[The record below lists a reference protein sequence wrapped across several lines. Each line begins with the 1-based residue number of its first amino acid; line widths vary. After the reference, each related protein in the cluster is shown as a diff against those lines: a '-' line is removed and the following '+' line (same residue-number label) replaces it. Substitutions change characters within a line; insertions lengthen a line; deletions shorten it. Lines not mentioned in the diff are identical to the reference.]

1 MSAAPG
7 PGADLDAWLDY
18 IALVNPRSIELGL
31 ERVGKVWAAMGAGPI
46 ARQVITVAGSN
57 GKGSCVASLERLAAA
72 SKLRHGSYTSPHIH
86 RFNERIRLQ
95 GEEVADERLIAAL
108 AAIDAARGETL
119 LSYFEFATLAALSL
133 FRDAE
138 LDLAILEVGLGGRL
152 DAVNIIDADVA
163 VITSISL
170 DHMDWLGSTREQIAG
185 EKAGIMRPGKPVVC
199 ADSEV
204 PAAIPALAEQ
214 LQAPLYLINR
224 EFSCVS
230 AEAAR
235 SWRFRG
241 VDSQGRGLE
250 RPLPALNLHPASIAA
265 SLQALLCL
273 GMELPPLPEALG
285 SLTVPGRCEWRQSRD
300 GDRTLLFD
308 VAHNPAAAG
317 HLAQQL
323 RGLRESGRIRG
334 QIAVVLAVMA
344 DKDIEGIAS
353 SLQSEVDIW
362 YIAQVDEPRC
372 MPASEASQRVTAVLD
387 RPVQAFDSAA
397 KALDAA
403 LEATDSDDT
412 VLVTGS
418 FYTVAA
424 LRQNSRESGKQD

>member
-31 ERVGKVWAAMGAGPI
+31 ERVGAVWAAMGSGPI

-72 SKLRHGSYTSPHIH
+72 ANLRHGCYTSPHIH

-95 GEEVADERLIAAL
+95 GEEVADERLIAAF

-119 LSYFEFATLAALSL
+119 LSYFEFATLAALTL

-170 DHMDWLGSTREQIAG
+170 DHMDWLGSTREEIAR

-199 ADSEV
+199 ADTDV
-204 PAAIPALAEQ
+204 PADIPALAEQ

-224 EFSCVS
+224 EFSCDS
-230 AEAAR
+230 AGAAG
-235 SWRFRG
+235 SWQFRG
-241 VDSQGRGLE
+241 LDRHGQGLE
-250 RPLPALNLHPASIAA
+250 RPLPPLNLHPASIAA

-273 GMELPPLPEALG
+273 GMELPPLPEALS

-300 GDRTLLFD
+300 GGRSLLFD

-323 RGLRESGRIRG
+323 RWLRQSGTIRG

-353 SLQSEVDIW
+353 SLQSAVDIW

-387 RPVQAFDSAA
+387 RPVVACDSAA

-424 LRQNSRESGKQD
+424 LRQTSREPGKQD